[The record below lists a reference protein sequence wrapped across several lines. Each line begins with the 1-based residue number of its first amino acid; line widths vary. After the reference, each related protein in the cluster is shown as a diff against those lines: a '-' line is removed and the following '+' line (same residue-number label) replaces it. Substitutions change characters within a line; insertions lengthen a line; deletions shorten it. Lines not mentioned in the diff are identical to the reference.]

1 MHLVFTFA
9 FVECKATMQSSC
21 NLIQGKTK
29 AFQGPPIPI
38 FARDKPEGN
47 SHFNSVALDS
57 KGNCIPSGTPP
68 ICRTIFNYDFFR
80 CLLFPCTEHAMPI
93 ITKEGRN

>member
-29 AFQGPPIPI
+29 AFQGPPITI

-47 SHFNSVALDS
+47 SHSNSVALDS
-57 KGNCIPSGTPP
+57 KGYCIPSGTPP
-68 ICRTIFNYDFFR
+68 ICRTIFNPFSPSVPIWH
-80 CLLFPCTEHAMPI
+80 LLAKLSI
-93 ITKEGRN
+93 LI